1 MDHRRQIWE
10 QELYYEMVYNSR
22 HPWFHSFEAENEM
35 AGICFAEDREA
46 QDFLN
51 VVRYIFYDTDTV

>member
-1 MDHRRQIWE
+1 MDQRRQVWE
-10 QELYYEMVYNSR
+10 QELYYEMVYSSR
-22 HPWFHSFEAENEM
+22 HPWFHSFEAENEV

-51 VVRYIFYDTDTV
+51 VVK